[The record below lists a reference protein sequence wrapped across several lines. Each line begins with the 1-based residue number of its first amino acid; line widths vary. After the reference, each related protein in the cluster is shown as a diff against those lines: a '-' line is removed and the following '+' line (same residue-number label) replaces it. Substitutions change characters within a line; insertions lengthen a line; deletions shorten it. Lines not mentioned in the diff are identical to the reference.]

1 MLGRWRVAIKQAEE
15 ARRAGRL
22 DEAQGLVGQ
31 PDVRDH
37 KQAQQLR
44 AKLVADLLGRAGR
57 RAAAD
62 DLQGAIEDLATAERG
77 GAALDALAAAR
88 LAAAEHVVGEIQAL
102 LDSGNPLQVIERIDA
117 LAGHK
122 ISGPA
127 LRRLREGA
135 EAWQRGLA
143 EARRGEFAS
152 AREALDR
159 AERLGGDGARAAI
172 DLDRRD
178 FQRRGEALQPL
189 ANQLYRAMA
198 EIRWHDVLGAADAI
212 LELAPEHPAAKD
224 ARTKAWQRVAATPA
238 DPAPLSRTPPPAQAA
253 APRRGEAP
261 AAEIRWLEDARAA
274 TIPAAIPAPAPA
286 GAGGLPPG
294 APLRV
299 LAGTDRAGP
308 SGRML
313 LWADIVGG
321 YLICLDNR
329 VTLGRASSDGAADI
343 PILGDLSRRH
353 ATIVRDGDRY
363 LIHAHNPT
371 FVNGKRVDSAPL
383 RDRDLIRMGTGV
395 ELRFRQPNP
404 MSATARLELASRH
417 RLPMA
422 VSGILL
428 MAETCVLGAESTAH
442 VQAPH
447 VGRPV
452 VLYRQGEAIW
462 CRSPEP
468 FSVDGRPQ
476 QGRAP
481 LSARSNVLGESFSF
495 SLEPLD
501 PQAALA

>member
-15 ARRAGRL
+15 ARRTGRL
-22 DEAQGLVGQ
+22 GEALDLIAQQ
-31 PDVRDH
+31 DVRDH
-37 KQAQQLR
+37 KQALQLR
-44 AKLVADLLGRAGR
+44 AKLVADLLARAGR
-57 RAAAD
+57 RADAD
-62 DLQGAIEDLATAERG
+62 DLQGAIDDLNLAERN
-77 GAALDALAAAR
+77 GAAPDALATAR
-88 LAAAEHVVGEIQAL
+88 LAAAERVVGEIQGL
-102 LDSGNPLQVIERIDA
+102 LNLGNPAQVLERIDA
-117 LAGHK
+117 LAAQK
-122 ISGPA
+122 VSGPA

-135 EAWQRGLA
+135 DAWWRGLN
-143 EARRGEFAS
+143 EARRGEFAA

-159 AERLGGDGARAAI
+159 AERLGGDEARGAIEAS
-172 DLDRRD
+172 RRD
-178 FQRRGEALQPL
+178 FHQRGEALQPL

-198 EIRWHDVLGAADAI
+198 ETRWHDVLTAADAI
-212 LELAPEHPAAKD
+212 LELAPEHTAAKD
-224 ARTKAWQRVAATPA
+224 IRAKAWQRVAAIPT
-238 DPAPLSRTPPPAQAA
+238 DPGPLSRTPPPKPKPAVPV
-253 APRRGEAP
+253 APRAASPP
-261 AAEIRWLEDARAA
+261 AEEIRWLEDAAPR
-274 TIPAAIPAPAPA
+274 PAPAPA
-286 GAGGLPPG
+286 AVPG
-294 APLRV
+294 PRRV
-299 LAGTDRAGP
+299 LAGTNRVGP

-321 YLICLDNR
+321 YLICLDDR

-353 ATIVRDGDRY
+353 ATIARDGDRY
-363 LIHAHNPT
+363 LIHAHSPT
-371 FVNGKRVDSAPL
+371 FVNGRRVDSAPL

-428 MAETCVLGAESTAH
+428 MAETCVLGAASTSH
-442 VQAPH
+442 IHAPH
-447 VGRPV
+447 VIEPV
-452 VLYRQGEAIW
+452 VLYRQGEGLW
-462 CRSPEP
+462 CRASGP
-468 FSVDGRPQ
+468 FAVDGRPQ

>member
-44 AKLVADLLGRAGR
+44 AKLVADLLARAGR

-62 DLQGAIEDLATAERG
+62 DLQGAIDDLGTAERG
-77 GAALDALAAAR
+77 GAAPDALAAAR
-88 LAAAEHVVGEIQAL
+88 LAAAEQVGGEIQAL
-102 LDSGNPLQVIERIDA
+102 LDSGNPLQVIERVDA

-135 EAWQRGLA
+135 DAWGRGIA

-159 AERLGGDGARAAI
+159 AERLGGAGAHAAI
-172 DLDRRD
+172 DRDRRD

-212 LELAPEHPAAKD
+212 LELAPEHAAAKD
-224 ARTKAWQRVAATPA
+224 ARTKAWQRVAAIPA
-238 DPAPLSRTPPPAQAA
+238 DPAPLSRTPPAAPAPAS
-253 APRRGEAP
+253 PRRGAAP
-261 AAEIRWLEDARAA
+261 AAEIRWLDDARAA
-274 TIPAAIPAPAPA
+274 TIPAAAPAAP
-286 GAGGLPPG
+286 AGGLPPG

-313 LWADIVGG
+313 LWADIIGG
-321 YLICLDNR
+321 YLICLDSR

-353 ATIVRDGDRY
+353 ATIVRDSDRY

-428 MAETCVLGAESTAH
+428 MAETCVMGAESTAH

-462 CRSPEP
+462 CRSSEP
-468 FSVDGRPQ
+468 FAVDGRPQ